1 MKKANQCILRQKS
14 GRDFTDIRVIQSED
28 KSIKFNRDKKYPN
41 LDVFDACKAEGLVFT
56 GNSFYLN

>member
-1 MKKANQCILRQKS
+1 MKKANQFILRQKS
-14 GRDFTDIRVIQSED
+14 GRDFTDIRLIQSED
-28 KSIKFNRDKKYPN
+28 KNIKFNRDKKYPN